1 MFQQAVEVVKPDA
14 VAPVKFLETVR
25 IWLDTNVGAGAA
37 FAALCVAVFLF
48 VYAFRKLAPNAWI
61 WLVKRVPYI
70 DFQMDPLLAL
80 LDKVVQTIPGGVFA
94 GLTAWLSTG
103 ADLTL
108 KGFWVALLGSLASPL
123 MAIAHHIL
131 AAIPWIPYLG
141 KLGRKAKRRFT
152 PAEGTPVPNKEDS
165 P

>member
-14 VAPVKFLETVR
+14 VAPVKFMETVR
-25 IWLDTNVGAGAA
+25 IWLDANLGAGAS
-37 FAALCVAVFLF
+37 FAVLCLAVFLF
-48 VYAFRKLAPNAWI
+48 VYAFRKLFPNAWI

-94 GLTAWLSTG
+94 ALTAWLSTG
-103 ADLTL
+103 ADFTA
-108 KGFWVALLGSLASPL
+108 KGFWMAFLGSLASPL

-131 AAIPWIPYLG
+131 AAIPWIPYIG
-141 KLGRKAKRRFT
+141 RLGRKAKRRFT
-152 PAEGTPVPNKEDS
+152 PAEGTPVSKQEDS

>member
-1 MFQQAVEVVKPDA
+1 MIKL
-14 VAPVKFLETVR
+14 LESVHL
-25 IWLDTNVGAGAA
+25 WLDANVGPGGA
-37 FAALCVAVFLF
+37 FAVLCVAVFLF

-80 LDKVVQTIPGGVFA
+80 MDKVVQTIPGGIFA
-94 GLTAWLSTG
+94 GVTAWLSTG
-103 ADLTL
+103 ANLTA
-108 KGFWVALLGSLASPL
+108 KGFWAAFLGSLASPL

-141 KLGRKAKRRFT
+141 RLGQKAKRRFT
-152 PAEGTPVPNKEDS
+152 PAEGTPVPKQEDS